1 MRFSQPIFQ
10 EERLT
15 QPATPPDA
23 DNQGQ
28 TIRLGTRGSK
38 LARWQ
43 ADWTAARLREIGVAV
58 EIIEI
63 TTTGDANQTSPAGAI
78 GGTGLF
84 TKEIQR
90 ALLDNRVDL
99 AVHSLKDL
107 PTTPTPGLMLAAV
120 PPREDP
126 RDALVSNNVASLVDL
141 PQGARIGTGSLRRQS
156 QLRNLRPDLKL
167 CEIRGNVDTRLRKLD
182 AGDYDAI
189 VLATAGLNRLG
200 LADRI
205 SQILPPDVMLPAPG
219 QGALGIECRADNT
232 NVQQI
237 LSHLSDKASH
247 ARVDAERAMLARV
260 EGGCLA
266 AIGGHATHG
275 DGQLQ
280 LNAVVLSSDGTQRLA
295 ASGKGD
301 LADAVA
307 IGNTVGDELLAMG
320 AAALVH
326 ERR

>member
-1 MRFSQPIFQ
+1 M
-10 EERLT
+10 T
-15 QPATPPDA
+15 QPTTPPDSNA
-23 DNQGQ
+23 PANN
-28 TIRLGTRGSK
+28 TAATLRLGTRGSQ

-43 ADWTAARLREIGVAV
+43 ADWTATRLQALGAAV
-58 EIIEI
+58 EIVEI

-84 TKEIQR
+84 TKEIQW
-90 ALLDNRVDL
+90 ALLDGRVDL

-126 RDALVSNNVASLVDL
+126 RDALVSSRFASIDEL

-156 QLRNLRPDLKL
+156 QLKHLRPDLEL

-189 VLATAGLNRLG
+189 MLATAGLKRLG

-205 SQILPPDVMLPAPG
+205 SQMLPVERMLPAPG
-219 QGALGIECRADNT
+219 QGALGIECRVGDDKVVRVLSELNDAD
-232 NVQQI
+232 
-237 LSHLSDKASH
+237 AH
-247 ARVDAERAMLARV
+247 ACVAAERAMLARV

-266 AIGGHATHG
+266 AIGGHATI
-275 DGQLQ
+275 DNAELK
-280 LNAVVLSSDGTQRLA
+280 LSAVVLSGDGTKRLT
-295 ASGKGD
+295 ASGSGD
-301 LADAVA
+301 ADDAVA
-307 IGNTVGDELLAMG
+307 IGNRVGDELLQLG
-320 AAALVH
+320 AAALVQQ
-326 ERR
+326 RR